1 MSRIFYGS
9 VLAGVLLAFLAASVY
24 PLPRNERYRSASSVI
39 ADGGR
44 AETFVI
50 QWPEDRVPMAA
61 GAGLRR
67 AGAAL
72 VLMSGEGIGASAEV
86 FRLRD
91 MAGNVIGLA
100 SRSTSARLQ
109 AGTAVQGSDWILL
122 LPSRGTLF
130 LTQVNAMDVA
140 PRAGG
145 LQDGLVAAADD
156 PGFWTAG
163 QRVRVND
170 GPLAGGRGEIS
181 GGTKEFARLKGS
193 FEEVWEL
200 EEIGPNGVTRGRI
213 TLATRLQAGAQ

>member
-9 VLAGVLLAFLAASVY
+9 VLAGVLLALLAASVY
-24 PLPRNERYRSASSVI
+24 PLPRNERYRSASSVV

-44 AETFVI
+44 AESFVI

-72 VLMSGEGIGASAEV
+72 ILMSGEGIGASAEV

-100 SRSTSARLQ
+100 SRSTSTRTQ
-109 AGTAVQGSDWILL
+109 AGSAVQGSDWILL
-122 LPSRGTLF
+122 LPSRGALF
-130 LTQVNAMDVA
+130 LTQVNARDLG

-145 LQDGLVAAADD
+145 LPGGLVAAADD
-156 PGFWTAG
+156 PGFWSAG
-163 QRVRVND
+163 PRVRVNA
-170 GPLAGGRGEIS
+170 GPLAGGFGEIS
-181 GGTKEFARLKGS
+181 GGTREFARLKGS

-200 EEIGPNGVTRGRI
+200 EEVGPDGVTHGRI